1 MSALPSL
8 RALGLL
14 SIDLIAGLVLYW
26 TVSQPLGV
34 LLAAVGALLLV
45 SLLYQLSM
53 SVRARTSHHT

>member
-14 SIDLIAGLVLYW
+14 SIDLTAGLILYW

>member
-14 SIDLIAGLVLYW
+14 SIDLTAGLVLYW